1 MFNVLLLWRDTMAT
15 ETLIKRKVFNWL
27 LLTDLGLSPLLPWR
41 EHGSRQA
48 LCWRISWKF
57 YIKKS
62 LLAEERMILGL
73 AWGFETCKPTQSDT
87 LSEKQ
92 KQKKQLYLLFHLRQ
106 YHSLMAKHSSTWAY
120 WQVRNILICTTPRGL
135 GDASLVEDIYS
146 LVWFLR
152 LEILFTCN
160 SFYAL
165 WLHLKCELQIS
176 APFFMTKNYC
186 HNRLQV
192 LWNCK
197 LLCLMVVS
205 CYVSWYF
212 FITK

>member
-1 MFNVLLLWRDTMAT
+1 MFYCCEEIPWLQKLLLKGKFLIGSYWQIWVLVHYYHGGSMAADRHCAG
-15 ETLIKRKVFNWL
+15 E
-27 LLTDLGLSPLLPWR
+27 
-41 EHGSRQA
+41 
-48 LCWRISWKF
+48 
-57 YIKKS
+57 
-62 LLAEERMILGL
+62 LAESSISKRACWQKREWYWAWLGVL
-73 AWGFETCKPTQSDT
+73 RLVNPPEVTHFLKNKTK
-87 LSEKQ
+87 
-92 KQKKQLYLLFHLRQ
+92 KKQLYLLFHLRQ